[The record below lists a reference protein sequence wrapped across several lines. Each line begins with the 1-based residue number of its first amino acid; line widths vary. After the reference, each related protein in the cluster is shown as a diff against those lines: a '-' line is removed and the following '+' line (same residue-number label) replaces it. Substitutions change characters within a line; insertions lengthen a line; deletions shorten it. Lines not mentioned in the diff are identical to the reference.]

1 MERLEKQ
8 YDVIVVGGGLAGL
21 SAAAHLVKNGKK
33 VILIEK
39 AKIGGRAMT
48 VKIKGYEFNMGAHAF
63 YGRDTST
70 LHTLEKELQLKVNW
84 AGFSPDKAIYDL
96 GQELTVIPSSLKGL
110 MQTKMLTGYNKFNFA
125 WFVLF
130 TIIGLHKGSSNT
142 SISEWM
148 EEQKLDD
155 EIKTMLLTL
164 ASSNFFTNEPEK
176 IPSDVFFTYYKKM
189 FRTQKP
195 VSYVRGGWHN
205 LIEQLAQVIEEN
217 DGEILTKAKLTEI
230 KIENGKVKSLL
241 VGDEKYIA
249 DDYIFC
255 IPPDELHKTFKNTI
269 LEPRFMKYSNLE
281 PAYAMFYDIGLKERV
296 NSPYTYVYDTKN
308 KLFITDISYYD
319 PSCAPE
325 NGQLLQ
331 AIAYLNKE
339 ETENL
344 ETIEQYKEKIEA
356 FYDKHFA
363 GWRESLVVPKIS
375 KKAIVQTIKWNM
387 SQQGIPISFEDI
399 SNLYFAGDWCHGDG
413 QLSELSFSSA
423 YHVSKLIQS
432 KKN

>member
-21 SAAAHLVKNGKK
+21 SAAAHLAKNGKK
-33 VILIEK
+33 VILMEK

-70 LHTLEKELQLKVNW
+70 LHTLEKELQLKMNW
-84 AGFSPDKAIYDL
+84 AEFSPDKAIYDL

-110 MQTKMLTGYNKFNFA
+110 METKMLTGCNKFSFA
-125 WFVLF
+125 WFVLLTMLGF
-130 TIIGLHKGSSNT
+130 HKGSSNT

-148 EEQKLDD
+148 EEQKLND

-164 ASSNFFTNEPEK
+164 ASSNFFTNKPEQ
-176 IPSDVFFTYYKKM
+176 IPSDVFFNYYKKI

-195 VSYVRGGWHN
+195 VSYLRGGWQN
-205 LIEQLAQVIEEN
+205 LIEQLTQVIEEN

-230 KIENGKVKSLL
+230 KIEDGKIESLL

-255 IPPDELHKTFKNTI
+255 IPPDELHKVFKGTI
-269 LEPRFMKYSNLE
+269 LEPRFMEYSNLE
-281 PAYAMFYDIGLKERV
+281 PTYVMFYDIGLKESV
-296 NSPYTYVYDTKN
+296 NSSYTYVYDTKN

-319 PSCAPE
+319 PNCAPE

-331 AIAYLNKE
+331 AIAYVNKE
-339 ETENL
+339 EAENP
-344 ETIEQYKEKIEA
+344 EMIEQYKEKIEA

-399 SNLYFAGDWCHGDG
+399 SNLYFAGDWCSGEG

-423 YHVSKLIQS
+423 YHVSKLIQR
-432 KKN
+432 NQQ